1 MSVGSLG
8 SQRRKSFI
16 SGLSEST
23 PLDLSDLERMAKI
36 ETSTKRNL
44 EDIKVYRKEIEGFIG

>member
-16 SGLSEST
+16 SGLSESI